1 MKTFAV
7 IAHKFK
13 GEINLN
19 DLPGS
24 GRVDVIARCINSSI
38 FLSHDIRR
46 DVVFSFFAPN
56 IQVRIKI
63 DSSKVK
69 YLNPDERSTAALIRN
84 AILKMGEREE
94 TSPGFF
100 SRNLSFDEFLKELKG
115 MGKIYYL
122 HEDGE
127 DIRDVNISK
136 NPVFLLS
143 DSVNLSEE
151 EEMKIEELAEKKI
164 SVSPKIIL
172 ASHAITIVNNELDRR
187 GL

>member
-1 MKTFAV
+1 MRTFAV
-7 IAHKFK
+7 IAHKFN

-46 DVVFSFFAPN
+46 DVIFLFFAPK
-56 IQVRIKI
+56 IQTRVKI
-63 DSSKVK
+63 DSSRVK

-84 AILKMGEREE
+84 AIVKMGGREE

-100 SRNLSFDEFLKELKG
+100 SENMDFDEFLEEIG
-115 MGKIYYL
+115 AMGKIYYL

-127 DIRDVNISK
+127 DIRNVEISK

-143 DSVNLSEE
+143 DSVNLSDEE
-151 EEMKIEELAEKKI
+151 ERKIEDMAERKI
-164 SVSPKIIL
+164 SVSPRIIL
-172 ASHAITIVNNELDRR
+172 ASHAITIVNNELDGR

>member
-1 MKTFAV
+1 MRVFAV
-7 IAHKFK
+7 IAHKFN
-13 GEINLN
+13 GDINLN

-46 DVVFSFFAPN
+46 DIIFSFFAPK
-56 IQVRIKI
+56 IQIRMRI
-63 DSSKVK
+63 DSSRVK
-69 YLNPDERSTAALIRN
+69 YLNPDERSTAALIKN
-84 AILKMGEREE
+84 AILRLKKREE

-100 SRNLSFDEFLKELKG
+100 SKNMSFDDFLEELKE
-115 MGKIYYL
+115 MGDIYYL

-127 DIRDVNISK
+127 DIRNVEISE

-151 EEMKIEELAEKKI
+151 EEMKIEEIAEKKI
-164 SVSPKIIL
+164 SVSPKVIL